1 MGSGMMEE
9 KLGGKHAFGLTWPVC
24 TNLWTAWKNA
34 AYVLRCWLLTSNH
47 LGLVLKLPTL

>member
-24 TNLWTAWKNA
+24 VQTFGQHGKTQPM
-34 AYVLRCWLLTSNH
+34 C
-47 LGLVLKLPTL
+47 